1 MRGKEKI
8 NKSSLA
14 TIIGHESEEDYD
26 DKASE
31 KWPQRRKDKKRA
43 SMQIPNSIF
52 LKESTNS
59 QNRSTIS
66 TINLHAAD
74 SVPSLRTIDE
84 MRRQPQPQQQTWRY
98 ARRSLASK
106 VKQKQDSARQSVNIR
121 PSETM
126 L

>member
-84 MRRQPQPQQQTWRY
+84 MRRQPQPQQ
-98 ARRSLASK
+98 
-106 VKQKQDSARQSVNIR
+106 
-121 PSETM
+121 
-126 L
+126 